1 MGKKT
6 TAWVEFRA
14 LERVTAPIR
23 KMYRVSKRVFQSMR
37 FDVKK
42 FSRQLRVANQQVN
55 KLTSGLRRVTPG
67 LGLLS
72 AGGLLLGGKNAVQTF
87 AQIEALGTS
96 IEFASGSAK
105 EGGKNMKFLKDMSKD
120 LAIDFMSAAEGFKL
134 FTASAAAEK
143 VPMDQIRD
151 TFKGVSKMIRVQG
164 LDAEKTISIYRALGQ
179 MYSKTRVMA
188 QEMNLQLAE
197 ALPGGKAWMA
207 MAGKYKNVAEL
218 SKEMELGN
226 VISKEILPEFG
237 KILDQIASPGVMKAM
252 MTANAKITNLAN
264 AWLFLKMTI
273 GEMIVN
279 TGVLEYIDKVIS
291 SVYKWLDA
299 NKQLIGQ
306 NMKKWFDNFVD
317 FAKWIIVNRKEIISI
332 IKGITLAFITFKAV
346 IIGMNI
352 AAFFTNPIGLAIA
365 AVAALIGLLTYA
377 IDKGSNIQSEIV
389 SGQKHMVGFLEQSFT
404 ALSVMWDGIWELDM
418 NKIMGGLHIMY
429 LRIRRMFKS
438 LEAVWH
444 SINPRGLNYKKELM
458 AKALAEERAIGIKQ
472 AQIIKEINAGT
483 YSWGSHSAEVD
494 EGASITPERA
504 ELLDRISKK
513 MPDAL
518 EKWGVTDT
526 SLINVNLKNLTN
538 TPMEA
543 EVVDSADYTK
553 LWLTG
558 PNGEI
563 IR

>member
-14 LERVTAPIR
+14 LEKVTAPIR

-218 SKEMELGN
+218 SKQMELGN